1 MHHQTRVS
9 DVMCRLDFKTN
20 LHMEL
25 NVLGFLSFSVGD
37 ILSISGRFLR
47 QIFYK
52 TFEKFSRNFAA

>member
-1 MHHQTRVS
+1 
-9 DVMCRLDFKTN
+9 MCRLDFKTN

-52 TFEKFSRNFAA
+52 TFEKFSRNFAT